1 MLLEYQKLAFA
12 FSFSIDN
19 FPVRN
24 DYRSVHLSALRALFV
39 LVLHIS
45 VGIPLFCAMNRNI
58 VCHSQVS
65 AWALFHDDR
74 FQPGCR
80 FFTLIVSDKEVCSL
94 WPISFKLTQVLFL
107 SIPNLTF
114 LFISYTNHQTC
125 QVDLVCDKGHKY
137 FLSVLQDSTIGHE
150 YRTMAA
156 FILASIVHNFPMGQS
171 NSLQGSMVSIC
182 LVHICDPNSMLRQ
195 WLAICLGN
203 LWQNYDKAR
212 WSGVRDLAHEKLYPL
227 LQDPVPDVRAAA
239 VYALGTF
246 ISSVTN
252 NKDRTEHANNI
263 DRSIAMTMLTAVGN
277 DMSPVVRM
285 ELISALQWM
294 VILFECQFV
303 SVFLQEPTM
312 GIGNLPAA
320 AVASIHLPHHPPLP
334 PHHHHHQQHH
344 THSLERNINIKRVS
358 SSSSIVN
365 MNGSGSLINF
375 HSGTTT
381 LIGFGSIYM
390 KLWQGLIQLCRDPY
404 PEVAQ
409 MATKVIDFIV
419 NQAVDLISA
428 KEATKEN
435 FGNLVGIAGTSSQ
448 SLPPSPNTRT
458 SYLGESPPM
467 HHGLTSGG
475 GGVKQLTST
484 VKTSTMST
492 AATSNDPLYNLHNR
506 TRSRSSTPTSTGAAV
521 PPVSQP
527 TTNRSRRNSKNQGTI
542 DDSGGGDASDDNHH
556 FDGQSTSVAGT
567 VASHQQSP
575 SPLPLTSKSGN
586 NANQMTSSINS
597 NSGAADYQQKAIVAT
612 AFLHWSVGQF
622 SSAATLKTKRYDCHA
637 PEELERIVRYQ
648 RNHEIRRIGR
658 EQQLRSANQR
668 LETQFWVGRTQFQP
682 HIVKLHPYEPQ
693 IAVAYKNKIMV
704 SDWQRINI
712 QSYVPQPIQLA
723 TKSPPFH
730 SIVSHM
736 VMHGNGGPQSRVT
749 AVEFINAHDKTII
762 LAGYEDGSVRI
773 WRPPPT
779 DGMVKE
785 SKLVTAWQ
793 AIGDVTR
800 SKYQSNATNATS
812 SGNGGG
818 IGGSASTSP
827 ATDLCIVWQQRSQ
840 SCAIAG
846 DPSYIRC
853 WNVET
858 ELKTADIR
866 TGSDSS
872 IVTLTTAPN
881 EILAAGF
888 ADGSVRLY
896 DKRLPTADAKIMTFR
911 ESSTAILAVC
921 LRDDCE
927 RLITGW

>member
-1 MLLEYQKLAFA
+1 MQ
-12 FSFSIDN
+12 
-19 FPVRN
+19 
-24 DYRSVHLSALRALFV
+24 
-39 LVLHIS
+39 
-45 VGIPLFCAMNRNI
+45 
-58 VCHSQVS
+58 
-65 AWALFHDDR
+65 
-74 FQPGCR
+74 
-80 FFTLIVSDKEVCSL
+80 TLT
-94 WPISFKLTQVLFL
+94 P
-107 SIPNLTF
+107 P
-114 LFISYTNHQTC
+114 QTC

-137 FLSVLQDSTIGHE
+137 FLSVLQDTAIGHE

-156 FILASIVHNFPMGQS
+156 FILASIVHNFPLGQA
-171 NSLQGSMVSIC
+171 NALQGSMVSIC
-182 LVHICDPNSMLRQ
+182 LLHINDPNSMLRQ

-263 DRSIAMTMLTAVGN
+263 DRSIAMTMLTTVGN

-320 AVASIHLPHHPPLP
+320 AVASIQLPHHPPLP
-334 PHHHHHQQHH
+334 PHHHHHHHH

-365 MNGSGSLINF
+365 MSGSGSLINF

-404 PEVAQ
+404 PDVAQ

-435 FGNLVGIAGTSSQ
+435 FGSLVGIAGTSSQ

-467 HHGLTSGG
+467 HHGLAS
-475 GGVKQLTST
+475 GGVKQLAST
-484 VKTSTMST
+484 VKASAITSTAT
-492 AATSNDPLYNLHNR
+492 TSNDPQYNVHNR
-506 TRSRSSTPTSTGAAV
+506 TRSRSSTPTSAGG
-521 PPVSQP
+521 PPPASQS
-527 TTNRSRRNSKNQGTI
+527 TANRSRRNSKNQGTV
-542 DDSGGGDASDDNHH
+542 DDGGSGGGGDASDDSHN
-556 FDGQSTSVAGT
+556 FDGPSISTVTAA
-567 VASHQQSP
+567 VRHQQSP
-575 SPLPLTSKSGN
+575 SPLPSTSKN
-586 NANQMTSSINS
+586 NIIANQMTSSTNS
-597 NSGAADYQQKAIVAT
+597 NNGSGGGVADYQQKAIVAT

-622 SSAATLKTKRYDCHA
+622 SSAATLKVKRYDCHA
-637 PEELERIVRYQ
+637 PTELERIVRYR
-648 RNHEIRRIGR
+648 RNQDIRRTGR
-658 EQQLRSANQR
+658 EQQLRSATQR
-668 LETQFWVGRTQFQP
+668 LETQFWFGRTQFQP

-704 SDWQRINI
+704 NDWQRSNI

-723 TKSPPFH
+723 NKSPPFH
-730 SIVSHM
+730 SIVGHM

-749 AVEFINAHDKTII
+749 AIEFINAHDKTII

-773 WRPPPT
+773 WRPPPF
-779 DGMVKE
+779 DAVVKE

-800 SKYQSNATNATS
+800 SKYQSTATNIATGS
-812 SGNGGG
+812 NGGG
-818 IGGSASTSP
+818 GASGGGGGASGST
-827 ATDLCIVWQQRSQ
+827 ATDLCVVWQQRSET
-840 SCAIAG
+840 CAIAG

-921 LRDDCE
+921 LRDDCA